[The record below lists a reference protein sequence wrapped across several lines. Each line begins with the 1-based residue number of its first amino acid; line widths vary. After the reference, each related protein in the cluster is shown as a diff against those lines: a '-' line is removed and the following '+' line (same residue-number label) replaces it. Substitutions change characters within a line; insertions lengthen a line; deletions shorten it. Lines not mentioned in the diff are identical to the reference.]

1 MKKYKPNENELRKY
15 LKPFDFP
22 FSLPDHLSN
31 LTLPFNNEIFDEIE
45 QLSKDKKL
53 PQELI
58 SDCYWIVTEYL
69 YSFRNH
75 SKFQDISD
83 WNFNRNKAIKDM
95 LEFYNGAVEMNKP
108 VLLSIKVGK
117 ESKAIDD
124 PVGISDLM
132 DRMKEL
138 SDRIEEEHTQ
148 KSTFSKEPLK
158 IGIPAISNYL
168 LAKGIEFK
176 SFRARII
183 AYLYSLAEMP
193 MKANVDSERKSL
205 SYDSKDWDEENAKK
219 TVLNY
224 MP

>member
-138 SDRIEEEHTQ
+138 SDRIDEEHTQ

-158 IGIPAISNYL
+158 VGIPAISNYL
-168 LAKGIEFK
+168 SAKGIEFK
-176 SFRARII
+176 SSRARII
-183 AYLYSLAEMP
+183 VYLYSLAEMP

-205 SYDSKDWDEENAKK
+205 SYDSPDWDEENAMK
-219 TVLNY
+219 TALNY
-224 MP
+224 ML

>member
-22 FSLPDHLSN
+22 FSLPEHLSN

-69 YSFRNH
+69 YSFQNH
-75 SKFQDISD
+75 SKFQDVSD
-83 WNFNRNKAIKDM
+83 WNQKRNKQIKDI
-95 LEFYNGAVEMNKP
+95 LSFYEDAIIRKEP
-108 VLLSIKVGK
+108 VLLSIQAGMKSV
-117 ESKAIDD
+117 SVDD

-138 SDRIEEEHTQ
+138 SDRIDEEHTQ
-148 KSTFSKEPLK
+148 KSTFSKEPLT
-158 IGIPAISNYL
+158 IGIPSVSNYL
-168 LAKGIEFK
+168 SAKGIEFK
-176 SFRARII
+176 SSRARII

-193 MKANVDSERKSL
+193 MKANVDGERKSL
-205 SYDSKDWDEENAKK
+205 SHDSPDWDEENAKK